1 MGRVLVE
8 PYPVLTIAE
17 EEIRNA
23 KMNKTQLA
31 AMPLPSHIESALQKH
46 RRKNVPPL
54 PLSLDFQI
62 PLLYQRTW
70 SGEQFVLADVQR
82 KRFCDGT
89 FKTRPLLFEQVYI
102 IQCLVGEQV
111 LPAVYALTSN
121 RKRKTYEE
129 MIDFILNLAANRQK
143 VLSVQRIISDY
154 EEAWLL
160 AVEKMLPTVSRLG
173 CWFHFTQACYR
184 NIQKLGLSSLYDDD
198 SDIRLMLRKFLA
210 LALLSQDQI
219 KTCFKQL
226 CKNIDPRLQS
236 FIEYFKQQWM
246 IDMRPHLWCVAD
258 SPIRTNNSSE
268 GNKCGSTATRA
279 KRAKQAVKKTYQI
292 IKLHRLFIENKKTLE
307 QLILGLSFLVGEP
320 VGKNGLVSKCLDSVP
335 QYRQAYPAPRADA
348 SQSLE
353 QMIAR
358 GFPPNQNILWHKK
371 THGQK
376 RYYWIRKPNGDEEVR
391 VKVGGGVFGK
401 ADRDLRILTSINEC
415 QKIVRQFLVRWDK
428 NGSLPGWKAM
438 WSIFD
443 VANYDVSERRI
454 KVIHKIIQDC
464 VTREP
469 VSGDNIEGSDNES
482 ISDRLPIE
490 SHSDIHN
497 QDNGSILQSSQT
509 DDSCSVQQPSLSNQV
524 HRDQTGIK
532 SPPGLRQFPSSIIV
546 SLTTNQAKEADNITL
561 TNRTLPQH
569 TTMVMAAIPAMTPV
583 DILSPPQYEQ
593 SDTNN
598 SIGSD
603 DSDKE
608 NDVGHQALVVGQAQ
622 QTPPNSLTTSQPS
635 SSTADYETQSSA
647 QIPTPAAIKKKRQ
660 RRVYAPR
667 ATPYATRQRGPLTFK
682 ETK

>member
-1 MGRVLVE
+1 MMQWHFNFGL
-8 PYPVLTIAE
+8 L
-17 EEIRNA
+17 N
-23 KMNKTQLA
+23 
-31 AMPLPSHIESALQKH
+31 
-46 RRKNVPPL
+46 
-54 PLSLDFQI
+54 DF
-62 PLLYQRTW
+62 
-70 SGEQFVLADVQR
+70 D
-82 KRFCDGT
+82 
-89 FKTRPLLFEQVYI
+89 
-102 IQCLVGEQV
+102 
-111 LPAVYALTSN
+111 
-121 RKRKTYEE
+121 
-129 MIDFILNLAANRQK
+129 
-143 VLSVQRIISDY
+143 
-154 EEAWLL
+154 
-160 AVEKMLPTVSRLG
+160 
-173 CWFHFTQACYR
+173 
-184 NIQKLGLSSLYDDD
+184 
-198 SDIRLMLRKFLA
+198 
-210 LALLSQDQI
+210 
-219 KTCFKQL
+219 
-226 CKNIDPRLQS
+226 
-236 FIEYFKQQWM
+236 
-246 IDMRPHLWCVAD
+246 
-258 SPIRTNNSSE
+258 
-268 GNKCGSTATRA
+268 
-279 KRAKQAVKKTYQI
+279 
-292 IKLHRLFIENKKTLE
+292 
-307 QLILGLSFLVGEP
+307 
-320 VGKNGLVSKCLDSVP
+320 GLVSKCLDSVP
-335 QYRQAYPAPRADA
+335 QYRQAYPAPRADV

>member
-1 MGRVLVE
+1 WNSAYHNHPPNGNRELIKIVMARIKARVLVE
-8 PYPVLTIAE
+8 PYPVLAIAE

-129 MIDFILNLAANRQK
+129 MIGIILNLAANRQK

-210 LALLSQDQI
+210 LALLPQDQI

-246 IDMRPHLWCVAD
+246 IDMGPHLWCVAD

-320 VGKNGLVSKCLDSVP
+320 VGKSK
-335 QYRQAYPAPRADA
+335 
-348 SQSLE
+348 
-353 QMIAR
+353 
-358 GFPPNQNILWHKK
+358 
-371 THGQK
+371 T
-376 RYYWIRKPNGDEEVR
+376 
-391 VKVGGGVFGK
+391 
-401 ADRDLRILTSINEC
+401 
-415 QKIVRQFLVRWDK
+415 
-428 NGSLPGWKAM
+428 
-438 WSIFD
+438 
-443 VANYDVSERRI
+443 
-454 KVIHKIIQDC
+454 
-464 VTREP
+464 
-469 VSGDNIEGSDNES
+469 
-482 ISDRLPIE
+482 
-490 SHSDIHN
+490 
-497 QDNGSILQSSQT
+497 
-509 DDSCSVQQPSLSNQV
+509 
-524 HRDQTGIK
+524 
-532 SPPGLRQFPSSIIV
+532 
-546 SLTTNQAKEADNITL
+546 
-561 TNRTLPQH
+561 
-569 TTMVMAAIPAMTPV
+569 
-583 DILSPPQYEQ
+583 
-593 SDTNN
+593 
-598 SIGSD
+598 
-603 DSDKE
+603 
-608 NDVGHQALVVGQAQ
+608 
-622 QTPPNSLTTSQPS
+622 
-635 SSTADYETQSSA
+635 
-647 QIPTPAAIKKKRQ
+647 KKKKQ
-660 RRVYAPR
+660 KQAIC
-667 ATPYATRQRGPLTFK
+667 
-682 ETK
+682 